1 MISDFIIVPSARDN
15 NTQQQQFD
23 LKDLIDISKL
33 SIEEIEEDDEQPVI
47 NIQDIEISLPLKQQS
62 EISIH

>member
-47 NIQDIEISLPLKQQS
+47 NIQDIEISIPVK
-62 EISIH
+62 

>member
-47 NIQDIEISLPLKQQS
+47 NIQDIEISLPVKQQS
-62 EISIH
+62 EISIQ

>member
-15 NTQQQQFD
+15 NTQHQQFD

-33 SIEEIEEDDEQPVI
+33 SIEEIEEDDEQAVI
-47 NIQDIEISLPLKQQS
+47 NIQDIEISLPVNQQS
-62 EISIH
+62 DISVH